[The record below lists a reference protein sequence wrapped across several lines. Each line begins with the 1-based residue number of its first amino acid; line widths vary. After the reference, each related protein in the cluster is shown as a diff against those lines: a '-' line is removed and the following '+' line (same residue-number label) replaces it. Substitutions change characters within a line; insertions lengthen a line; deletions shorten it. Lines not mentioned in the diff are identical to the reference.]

1 VASQHQSAGGNYIV
15 RLTTAINQATVA
27 RQARAT
33 ALTEPLPLQYYYFI
47 IAASPSPLSPHYT
60 DHNDKTQTSITYS
73 VNGSRQTDRQT
84 DMLIAILASTYTI
97 QCSNDHVLSELQV
110 HNTRTSAHTV
120 VYNFTH
126 HAVDKDWRVQNSH
139 GLYSTTLVKGNSLQ
153 IVITEASFY
162 INDRR
167 MSDTNVTAG
176 IRA

>member
-1 VASQHQSAGGNYIV
+1 MASQHQSAGGNYIV

-60 DHNDKTQTSITYS
+60 DHNDKTQTSIAYS
-73 VNGSRQTDRQT
+73 VNGSRQTDRHADRNT
-84 DMLIAILASTYTI
+84 CIHLHNT

-167 MSDTNVTAG
+167 MSDINVTAG